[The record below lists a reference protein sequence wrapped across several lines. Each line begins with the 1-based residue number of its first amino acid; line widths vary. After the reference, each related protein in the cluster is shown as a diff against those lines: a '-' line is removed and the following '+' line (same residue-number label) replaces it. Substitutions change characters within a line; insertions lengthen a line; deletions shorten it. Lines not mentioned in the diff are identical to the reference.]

1 MPASSPRDPATDTSR
16 AASAGSKPR
25 NLARRLQSIAT
36 TAFIAAAVA
45 ALSGV
50 LVLGVAIALA
60 YPKLPDVTSLS
71 DYRPNL
77 PLRVYARGG
86 ELIGEFGEERRN
98 LIPYADIPPLMIHAV
113 LAIEDERFFE
123 HGGVDFRGVA
133 RAALAN
139 VFDPLSQ
146 GASTITMQ
154 VARNMFLTKDRTF
167 LRKFYEVLLTFK
179 LERLLSKEE
188 ILEIYMNQIFLGH
201 RSFGFAAA
209 AQTYFG
215 KSLDQLTVA
224 EAAMLAG
231 LPKAPSAFNPI
242 SNPRRARI
250 RQLHIIDQML
260 ANGFINAE
268 QAQAARVEPLQLRR
282 IDPEQFINATHVAEM
297 VRQQVFAQYGQAAY
311 ERGLRVHTTIDADQ
325 QRAAVRAV
333 RQGVINFERRQHYR
347 GPERFIELPADAAAR
362 EGAIDAALTAI
373 PDDNGFFTAVVLE
386 ASARRVLLSRGEAE
400 PIEITGTG
408 LDSVRS
414 GLAANAPPHLAL
426 RPGAVVR
433 LVRDAQQRW
442 AITQK
447 PVVEAAFVAMDPRN
461 GEIRALVGGFD
472 FERNQFN
479 RVVQAQRQAGS
490 SIKPFIYSAALE
502 HGVMASTL
510 VNDAPLFFGAAITGG
525 RAWEPRNYDGQ
536 FEGPM
541 TVRTALARSRN
552 IPSIS
557 VLKAVGPSNAQ
568 QWLTRFGFEAEKH
581 PPFLAMALGA
591 GSVTPLQL
599 ASAYGVFA
607 NGGFY
612 TPPQLITR
620 ITDHQGRVLLQ
631 ATPQSLATAQRVIS
645 ERNAFVMT
653 QLMGEITRSGTAA
666 RVQSTL
672 RRPDLYGKTGTT
684 NDAVDVW
691 FAGFHPTLSAVAW
704 MGHDNPRNLGRNATG
719 GSLALPIWIDF
730 MREALAGVPVQQPSA
745 PAGLMVAGGEWYYEE
760 FAPGQGVA
768 TLGMATEEVATD
780 GSIEVAPPMAAEDRR
795 NILDL
800 FTRPN

>member
-1 MPASSPRDPATDTSR
+1 MSATPPRSPAPDSHQATSTH
-16 AASAGSKPR
+16 SKPVGW
-25 NLARRLQSIAT
+25 ARRLR
-36 TAFIAAAVA
+36 AV
-45 ALSGV
+45 
-50 LVLGVAIALA
+50 VLGVFVATVVAAFAGAVLLGIAVALA

-71 DYRPNL
+71 DYRPKL

-98 LIPYADIPPLMIHAV
+98 MTPFAEIPPVMIQAV

-154 VARNMFLTKDRTF
+154 VARNMFLTRDRTF

-179 LERLLSKEE
+179 LERLLTKEE

-201 RSFGFAAA
+201 RSYGFAAA

-215 KSLDQLTVA
+215 KSLAELTVA

-242 SNPRRARI
+242 SNPRRARV
-250 RQLHIIDQML
+250 RQLHIINQML
-260 ANGFINAE
+260 ANGFITVE
-268 QAQAARVEPLQLRR
+268 QAQAARDEPLQLRR
-282 IDPEQFINATHVAEM
+282 LNPEQFIHANHVAEM
-297 VRQQVFAQYGQAAY
+297 VRQQVFAQYGEAAY
-311 ERGLRVHTTIDADQ
+311 ARGLRVYTTIDAEQ
-325 QRAAVRAV
+325 QRAAVRSV

-347 GPERFIELPADAAAR
+347 GPERFIELPAEAAAR
-362 EGAIDAALTAI
+362 EAAIDAALSAI
-373 PDDNGFFTAVVLE
+373 PDFNGFLTAVVLE

-400 PIEITGTG
+400 PIEVTGTG

-414 GLAANAPPHLAL
+414 GLAANAPPHLQL

-479 RVVQAQRQAGS
+479 RAVQAQRQPGS
-490 SIKPFIYSAALE
+490 ALKPFIYSAALE

-510 VNDAPLFFGAAITGG
+510 VNDAPLFFSAAATGG
-525 RAWEPRNYDGQ
+525 RAWAPRNYDGQ

-552 IPSIS
+552 IPAVS
-557 VLKAVGPSNAQ
+557 VLQAVGPSNAQ
-568 QWLTRFGFEAEKH
+568 QWLTRFGFEAERH

-591 GSVTPLQL
+591 GAVTPLQL

-612 TPPQLITR
+612 TPPVLITR
-620 ITDHQGRVLLQ
+620 ITDHDGKVLMQ
-631 ATPQSLATAQRVIS
+631 APARGLDHAQRVIP

-653 QLMGEITRSGTAA
+653 QLLGEITRTGTAA
-666 RVQSTL
+666 RAQSTL

-704 MGHDNPRNLGRNATG
+704 MGHDRPRNLGRNATG

-730 MREALAGVPVQQPSA
+730 MREALAGVPVHQPSA

-760 FAPGQGVA
+760 FGPALGVA
-768 TLGMATEEVATD
+768 SLGMADADTAPEGAAE
-780 GSIEVAPPMAAEDRR
+780 IAPPMAAEDRR

>member
-1 MPASSPRDPATDTSR
+1 MPAPTLRPDPKQSP
-16 AASAGSKPR
+16 AASAIR
-25 NLARRLQSIAT
+25 RRLASTGFGRVLLAL
-36 TAFIAAAVA
+36 ALAVAVA
-45 ALSGV
+45 ALAAALLLAFAV
-50 LVLGVAIALA
+50 ALV
-60 YPKLPDVTSLS
+60 YPKLPDVTRLS
-71 DYRPNL
+71 DYRPAL
-77 PLRVYARGG
+77 PLRVYAQGG

-98 LIPYADIPPLMIHAV
+98 FIPYSDIAPLMIHAV
-113 LAIEDERFFE
+113 LSIEDERFFE

-188 ILEIYMNQIFLGH
+188 ILEIYMNQIFLGQ

-215 KSLDQLTVA
+215 KPLAQLTVA

-242 SNPRRARI
+242 SNPRRARV
-250 RQLHIIDQML
+250 RQLHVIDQML
-260 ANGFINAE
+260 ANGHISAE
-268 QAQAARVEPLQLRR
+268 QAQAARTEPLQLRR
-282 IDPEQFINATHVAEM
+282 LDPEQLIHASHVAEM

-311 ERGLRVHTTIDADQ
+311 TRGLRVHTTLDADL

-333 RQGVINFERRQHYR
+333 RQGVLNYERRQFYR
-347 GPERFIELPADAAAR
+347 GPERFVELPSDAAAR
-362 EGAIDAALTAI
+362 EAAIDAALTAL
-373 PDDNGFFTAVVLE
+373 PDDNGLLSAVVLQ
-386 ASARRVLLSRGEAE
+386 ASARRVLLTRGEDE
-400 PIEITGTG
+400 PIEVSGSG

-414 GLAANAPPHLAL
+414 GLAENAPPHLRL

-433 LVRDAQQRW
+433 LARGSDKRW
-442 AITQK
+442 FITQK
-447 PVVEAAFVAMDPRN
+447 PVVEAAFVALDPRS
-461 GEIRALVGGFD
+461 GAIRALVGGFD

-479 RVVQAQRQAGS
+479 RIIQAQRQPGS
-490 SIKPFIYSAALE
+490 SLKPFIYSAALE
-502 HGVMASTL
+502 RGVMASTV
-510 VNDAPLFFGAAITGG
+510 VNDAPLFFSAAATGG
-525 RAWEPRNYDGQ
+525 RPWEPRNYDGQ
-536 FEGPM
+536 FDGPM
-541 TVRTALARSRN
+541 SLRSALARSKN
-552 IPSIS
+552 IPSIN
-557 VLKAVGPSNAQ
+557 VLKAVGPSSAQ
-568 QWLTRFGFEAEKH
+568 QWLTHFGFEAEKH

-599 ASAYGVFA
+599 ANAYAVFA

-612 TPPQLITR
+612 LPPTLITR
-620 ITDHQGRVLLQ
+620 ITDHNGRVLLQ
-631 ATPQSLATAQRVIS
+631 SAPQSLATAQRVIPA
-645 ERNAFVMT
+645 RNAFLMT
-653 QLMGEITRSGTAA
+653 QLMGEVTRSGTAA

-730 MREALAGVPVQQPSA
+730 MREAMAGVPVQQTSA
-745 PAGLMVAGGEWYYEE
+745 PAGLMLADGEWYFEE
-760 FAPGQGVA
+760 FGPGQGVA
-768 TLGMATEEVATD
+768 SLGMASEDLAPGT
-780 GSIEVAPPMAAEDRR
+780 EVAPPMDPADRR

-800 FTRPN
+800 FRPSN

>member
-1 MPASSPRDPATDTSR
+1 MPASSPQPPQSTATQVPSGR
-16 AASAGSKPR
+16 SHRSPLG
-25 NLARRLQSIAT
+25 RLKQVFMAC
-36 TAFIAAAVA
+36 ALLLAAA
-45 ALSGV
+45 
-50 LVLGVAIALA
+50 ALA
-60 YPKLPDVTSLS
+60 GALLLGFAVALVYPKLPDVTRLS
-71 DYRPNL
+71 DYRPAL
-77 PLRVYARGG
+77 PLRVYAQGG

-98 LIPYADIPPLMIHAV
+98 LTRFSDIPPLMIHAV
-113 LAIEDERFFE
+113 LSIEDERFFE

-201 RSFGFAAA
+201 RSYGFAAA

-215 KSLDQLTVA
+215 KSLAQLTVA

-260 ANGFINAE
+260 ANGFISAE
-268 QAQAARVEPLQLRR
+268 QAQAARDEPLQLRR
-282 IDPEQFINATHVAEM
+282 LDPEQFIHANHVAEM
-297 VRQQVFAQYGQAAY
+297 VRQQVFAQYGETAY
-311 ERGLRVHTTIDADQ
+311 TRGLRVYTTIDADL

-333 RQGVINFERRQHYR
+333 RQGVLNFERRQHYR
-347 GPERFIELPADAAAR
+347 GPDRFIELPADAAAR
-362 EGAIDAALTAI
+362 ETAIDSALTAI
-373 PDDNGFFTAVVLE
+373 PDDNGLFTAVVLE
-386 ASARRVLLSRGEAE
+386 AAARRVLLSRGEPE
-400 PIEITGTG
+400 PIEVTGTG

-414 GLAANAPPHLAL
+414 ALAENAPPHLRL

-433 LVRDAQQRW
+433 LARGADNRW
-442 AITQK
+442 FITQK
-447 PVVEAAFVAMDPRN
+447 PVVEAAFVAVDPRN
-461 GEIRALVGGFD
+461 GSIRALVGGFD

-479 RVVQAQRQAGS
+479 RVIQAQRQPGS
-490 SIKPFIYSAALE
+490 SLKPFIYSAALE
-502 HGVMASTL
+502 HGVMASTV
-510 VNDAPLFFGAAITGG
+510 VNDAPLFFSAAATGG
-525 RAWEPRNYDGQ
+525 RPWAPRNYDGQ
-536 FEGPM
+536 FDGPM
-541 TVRTALARSRN
+541 SVRTALARSKN
-552 IPSIS
+552 IPSIN

-591 GSVTPLQL
+591 GTVTPLQL
-599 ASAYGVFA
+599 ANAYAVFA

-612 TPPQLITR
+612 LPPTLVTR
-620 ITDHQGRVLLQ
+620 ITDHSGRVLM
-631 ATPQSLATAQRVIS
+631 QSAEQSVATAQRVIPA
-645 ERNAFVMT
+645 RNAFVMT

-704 MGHDNPRNLGRNATG
+704 MGHDTPRNLGRNATG
-719 GSLALPIWIDF
+719 GSLVLPIWIDF
-730 MREALAGVPVQQPSA
+730 MRTALNGVPVQQPSA
-745 PAGLMVAGGEWYYEE
+745 PAGVQQIGGEWYFEE
-760 FAPGQGVA
+760 YGPGQGIA
-768 TLGMATEEVATD
+768 SLGMASEDLPPGT
-780 GSIEVAPPMAAEDRR
+780 EVAPPMDAADRS

-800 FTRPN
+800 FRPSAE